1 MESILRVITSK
12 ENIYIV
18 PKENP
23 DEFSELMKINKE
35 ILQHD
40 FKLEANLYLYTKE
53 AFFIKINN

>member
-35 ILQHD
+35 ILQNA
-40 FKLEANLYLYTKE
+40 FKLETNLQLYTKE
-53 AFFIKINN
+53 AFSLK